1 MLFRIH
7 KNDILKR
14 KIIYTIVVVLLI
26 LSSFLIIS
34 SISITF
40 DLKNS
45 MDNLIRISKTPDFVQ
60 YHSGEIN
67 EKNVKKWSDN
77 NSIIDSYQISEMIN
91 IPGKEVYINSEE
103 PEYNSVMEIAF
114 VRQNKLF
121 DFLID
126 DKNKIAEV
134 EDDKIGVPIFYKI
147 KKGLKVGD
155 FVTIKKGEFSKKFV
169 ISHFIKDSQMNPS
182 LVSSKRFLVSD
193 HDYEILQ
200 KEYILKEYLLSYK
213 LINYDRIDDFQSMYF
228 SSPMP
233 KNGPY
238 VNLSLLK
245 LLNSITDGLS
255 IIILFFVGCIILII
269 SILSIRYIVY
279 TCIEEDYYEI
289 GILKAIGISNS
300 KIMYSYNYKY
310 LILSLISTTLG
321 LLISLCSYEVF
332 IKNITEY
339 FVIQD
344 KSYFQYFLLVCF
356 SLVSPSL
363 IYTLVYLYLK
373 KIKKI
378 SSIDVIRLGRKKD
391 CLVKVGKLSLN
402 NAKFFSINVLIA
414 LRDIV
419 LKART
424 YITMVLIIAMC
435 VFMIILPI
443 NFLKTIS
450 SPTITNYMGIGS
462 SDVLIYFRPSND
474 FDEDFKEL
482 QSHIIRD
489 EDVEKYSFFSASKY
503 ELVDNNGNGENI
515 IIESGNHEIFP
526 LKYIEGTYP
535 VSENDISL
543 SYFLSQKLDKT
554 VGDKI
559 KIRVIG
565 KERILNVT
573 GIYQDITNGGETA
586 KATIKANFDNIIYN
600 SYRINFLDKKE
611 FKINEYK
618 NTFPD
623 FKIIDR
629 EEYLSETF
637 GNTIYNLKKI
647 VVSVI
652 IFSLSIVVFM
662 NTLFLKLIVSKDESE
677 IAIMNMIG
685 IDWRNIRLQYIY
697 RIAVINIISIVLGIF
712 TSRILGSFLMNLLV
726 SIVGIKKINL
736 ETDIITN
743 YVFVP
748 IFIIVICIVLA
759 RAILNSIKGDKIRS
773 INLE

>member
-1 MLFRIH
+1 MLFKVH
-7 KNDILKR
+7 VKDIYIR
-14 KIIYTIVVVLLI
+14 KIIYTMVVVLLI
-26 LSSFLIIS
+26 LSSFLMIS

-67 EKNVKKWSDN
+67 EENVKKWSDN

-147 KKGLKVGD
+147 KKGLRVGD

-182 LVSSKRFLVSD
+182 LVSSKRFLVSN

-213 LINYDRIDDFQSMYF
+213 LINYDRIDDFQSIYF

-482 QSHIIRD
+482 QSHIIGD
-489 EDVEKYSFFSASKY
+489 KDVEKYSFFSASKY
-503 ELVDNNGNGENI
+503 ELVDDNGNGENT

-526 LKYIEGTYP
+526 LKYIDGTYP

-618 NTFPD
+618 NIFPD

-637 GNTIYNLKKI
+637 GNTIYSLKKI